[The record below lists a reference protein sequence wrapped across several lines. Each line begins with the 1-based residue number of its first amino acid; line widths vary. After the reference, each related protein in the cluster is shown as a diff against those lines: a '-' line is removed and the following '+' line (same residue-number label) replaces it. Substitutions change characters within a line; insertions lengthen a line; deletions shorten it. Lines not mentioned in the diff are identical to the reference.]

1 GDWKSLK
8 HIIDY
13 LLKDEEMSKKFD
25 KALKIAMNTHLRP
38 VEEQDGYLALAYTL
52 LEEAYN
58 NRHGKALRFLFD
70 YLAKEEADDEDDN
83 DEDEMKLPP
92 VKVNNKAKPAPS
104 SVKAK
109 PEDKNN
115 HQAKPVAETNNNAKP
130 VNDDDEDWLNMDYL
144 TGAFKQML
152 DGEEPPAGFR
162 EKVAKRIEA
171 AELKSNN

>member
-1 GDWKSLK
+1 
-8 HIIDY
+8 
-13 LLKDEEMSKKFD
+13 
-25 KALKIAMNTHLRP
+25 RP

-70 YLAKEEADDEDDN
+70 YLAKEEADEED

-104 SVKAK
+104 SAAKTKTEEKNHHQDK
-109 PEDKNN
+109 PEDKDN
-115 HQAKPVAETNNNAKP
+115 QPAEP

>member
-1 GDWKSLK
+1 
-8 HIIDY
+8 
-13 LLKDEEMSKKFD
+13 
-25 KALKIAMNTHLRP
+25 
-38 VEEQDGYLALAYTL
+38 

-70 YLAKEEADDEDDN
+70 YLAKEEADDEEE
-83 DEDEMKLPP
+83 EDEMKLPP

-104 SVKAK
+104 SAKTK

-115 HQAKPVAETNNNAKP
+115 HQDRPESKDKQPAKP